1 MKTKTSNLTR
11 VLVTFLVSFIC
22 IFGASSYGF
31 SQKRAGKNKESKP
44 IPGNYKYSCVAPS
57 GQMLYYNT
65 GWFTLINPETRLW
78 IIEDELK
85 GVAVTNPNDDVRSG
99 NYKNAPNYLTGV
111 VVVPETINVNGEV
124 IPVLGI
130 GENAFYG
137 CDQVTEIVLPKTI
150 RQIMPSAFK
159 EMKGLKK
166 IIWHS
171 DPPEHFEEIDLDV
184 LHVVPENSMVYYSK
198 IRYKKTNRGKAD
210 VSIEP
215 FPIGYDFY
223 NSENIVESMEKLE
236 QYLGQN
242 RTYIETQTAW
252 GPSAEKFDFFV
263 SMSPDGKPLCFSFIE
278 GKNEVAFVNPRFR
291 GDYVTGNVII
301 PSTVNYNGTEYP
313 VTAIKEDG
321 LQCKGAYT
329 STYFIPSTVTYIED
343 GNLNDERIIVCNA
356 TNPPQINGKC
366 PGSVVQVPKG
376 CLKAYQEADGWGEK
390 PALIMEVDDDFQQ
403 YLDEG
408 RIAEYLEKIRT
419 TVDREKMLKTAHDEA
434 MRESQEEYQKYLQ
447 AKKEQ
452 ERQAKAEEE
461 RELAP
466 LRKKYGSQYVDAM
479 QKGQITIGMPKGLVE
494 YGIQNRLFKRFTSM
508 SLDSQTATRE
518 VYDLY
523 RFNPSDILTYKVGW
537 ISFTN
542 GKVSSI
548 HWY

>member
-1 MKTKTSNLTR
+1 
-11 VLVTFLVSFIC
+11 
-22 IFGASSYGF
+22 
-31 SQKRAGKNKESKP
+31 
-44 IPGNYKYSCVAPS
+44 
-57 GQMLYYNT
+57 
-65 GWFTLINPETRLW
+65 
-78 IIEDELK
+78 
-85 GVAVTNPNDDVRSG
+85 
-99 NYKNAPNYLTGV
+99 
-111 VVVPETINVNGEV
+111 
-124 IPVLGI
+124 
-130 GENAFYG
+130 
-137 CDQVTEIVLPKTI
+137 
-150 RQIMPSAFK
+150 MPSAFK